1 MNSIFEEEYFAP
13 SRARMIIP
21 ASSPEPGEVSFSIS
35 TNLTYRQAPT
45 SSKRKR
51 TVGEAIMRAR
61 GHPVFRLV
69 KGLKVT
75 PLAPYALLFHGSVY
89 GMILLDPGNRL
100 EGGLI
105 D

>member
-13 SRARMIIP
+13 SRAKIIMP
-21 ASSPEPGEVSFSIS
+21 AASPDPGDMSFSIS

-45 SSKRKR
+45 SSTRKR
-51 TVGEAIMRAR
+51 TVGEALMRAR
-61 GHPVFRLV
+61 GHPLFRLS
-69 KGLKVT
+69 KGLRPT
-75 PLAPYALLFHGSVY
+75 PYAPYAALFQASVY
-89 GMILLDPGNRL
+89 GLILLDPGNRL